1 MVVFAEYTW
10 TPGDL
15 VQAEDRAHRIGQAS
29 SVNIYFLHVKASIDD
44 LIWQK
49 LGRKLE
55 HVGQVT
61 MILHFSRYRRSQ
73 SHCINHRLQ
82 QQAWLALQMPA
93 CGRHGHHD
101 QGPFRQ
107 GLARKLE
114 HWNAPLALETH
125 TPPLGGLSAGAGVLS
140 TRLLRRVQAGKAHRH
155 HFRQHP
161 KKFAVQRA
169 SASFMQ
175 VLNGK
180 EDAFDLASQHTQ
192 ADGNQRSLRGFLCP
206 VSQAS
211 PANGR
216 PHPPMATPATGV
228 VPFLGG
234 EPSACIPHAESTA
247 QAALERSR
255 AFASG

>member
-61 MILHFSRYRRSQ
+61 TIHVSSPTDAPRAIVSTTGCSSKGGWHCRCLHAADMGTMIR
-73 SHCINHRLQ
+73 
-82 QQAWLALQMPA
+82 
-93 CGRHGHHD
+93 
-101 QGPFRQ
+101 GPFRQ
-107 GLARKLE
+107 GLASKLQQ
-114 HWNAPLALETH
+114 WSPPLALETH

-140 TRLLRRVQAGKAHRH
+140 TRLLRRVQAGEAHRH
-155 HFRQHP
+155 QFRQHL
-161 KKFAVQRA
+161 KQFAVQWAGA
-169 SASFMQ
+169 SSMQ

-216 PHPPMATPATGV
+216 PHPPMASTQWPATGV
-228 VPFLGG
+228 IPFLC
-234 EPSACIPHAESTA
+234 PMS
-247 QAALERSR
+247 QASPANGAHTHPWRR
-255 AFASG
+255 PPQV